1 MFRGESKVLS
11 EGAEERKVGF
21 CVVSTSI
28 IDEVG
33 VGGGR
38 FRPLLI

>member
-1 MFRGESKVLS
+1 MFHGESKVFS

-28 IDEVG
+28 EVG
-33 VGGGR
+33 VGGGSR
-38 FRPLLI
+38 GFDLC